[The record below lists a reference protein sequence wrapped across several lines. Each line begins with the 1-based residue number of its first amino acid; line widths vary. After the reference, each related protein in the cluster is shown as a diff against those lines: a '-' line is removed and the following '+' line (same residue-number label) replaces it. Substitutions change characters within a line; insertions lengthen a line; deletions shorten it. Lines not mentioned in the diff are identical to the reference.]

1 MGCIDPIKAPQF
13 FADDKI
19 VEGSAPLQ
27 CKTTESLLNPSL
39 DAILLHVS
47 DMVSSGVVKKTI
59 SASFVIS
66 QGILVKRPVP
76 VKFASLFADDR
87 LLLARPESL

>member
-1 MGCIDPIKAPQF
+1 MGCIDPIKAPQL

-19 VEGSAPLQ
+19 VDGSAPLQ
-27 CKTTESLLNPSL
+27 CKTKEFLLKPSL
-39 DAILLHVS
+39 NAMSLHVS
-47 DMVSSGVVKKTI
+47 DIALSGVVKKTM

-76 VKFASLFADDR
+76 VKSASLFADEK
-87 LLLARPESL
+87 LLLARPEIL